1 MKQTRLHKIFL
12 LLMTSISTVAFI
24 GCATNTQP
32 NNTANIQTQTEQNT
46 QTQSEQEIQTQTK
59 QNEDIPSLQEVMDR
73 VVSSQNLNTAL
84 NYEASITNLT
94 EDNIVLLCTSEN
106 SKYEAYGIISPEY
119 GLKGILL
126 NYRINGENN
135 YNYLEESFSYGNANL
150 QEQGE
155 NNVIF
160 TFTQENDIVRK
171 LNFETFDTGTMSLK
185 EE

>member
-1 MKQTRLHKIFL
+1 MKQTRLHNGFL

-32 NNTANIQTQTEQNT
+32 NNTANLQTQTEQNT
-46 QTQSEQEIQTQTK
+46 QTQTK
-59 QNEDIPSLQEVMDR
+59 QDENIPSLQEVMDR
-73 VVSSQNLNTAL
+73 VVSSQNLDNAL

-94 EDNIVLLCTSEN
+94 EDSIVLLCTSES

-119 GLKGILL
+119 GMNGILL

>member
-1 MKQTRLHKIFL
+1 MKQTRLHNGFL

-32 NNTANIQTQTEQNT
+32 NNTANLQTQTEQNT
-46 QTQSEQEIQTQTK
+46 QTQTK
-59 QNEDIPSLQEVMDR
+59 QDENIPSLQEVMDR
-73 VVSSQNLNTAL
+73 VVSSQNLDNAL

-94 EDNIVLLCTSEN
+94 EDSIVLLCTSES

-119 GLKGILL
+119 GMNGILL

-135 YNYLEESFSYGNANL
+135 YNSLEESFSYGNANL

-160 TFTQENDIVRK
+160 TFTQENYIVRK

>member
-1 MKQTRLHKIFL
+1 
-12 LLMTSISTVAFI
+12 
-24 GCATNTQP
+24 
-32 NNTANIQTQTEQNT
+32 
-46 QTQSEQEIQTQTK
+46 
-59 QNEDIPSLQEVMDR
+59 MDR
-73 VVSSQNLNTAL
+73 VVSSQNLDNAL

-94 EDNIVLLCTSEN
+94 EDSIVLLCTSES

-119 GLKGILL
+119 GMNGILL

>member
-1 MKQTRLHKIFL
+1 MKQTRLHNGFL

-32 NNTANIQTQTEQNT
+32 NNIANLQTQTEQNT
-46 QTQSEQEIQTQTK
+46 QTQTK
-59 QNEDIPSLQEVMDR
+59 QDENIPSLQEVMDR
-73 VVSSQNLNTAL
+73 VVSSQNLDNAL

-94 EDNIVLLCTSEN
+94 EDSIVLLCTSES

-119 GLKGILL
+119 GMNGILL

>member
-1 MKQTRLHKIFL
+1 MKQTRLHNGFL

-32 NNTANIQTQTEQNT
+32 NNTANLQTQTEQNT
-46 QTQSEQEIQTQTK
+46 QTQTK
-59 QNEDIPSLQEVMDR
+59 QYENIPSLQEVMDR
-73 VVSSQNLNTAL
+73 VVSSQNLDNAL

-94 EDNIVLLCTSEN
+94 EDSIVLLCTSES

-119 GLKGILL
+119 GMNGILL

>member
-1 MKQTRLHKIFL
+1 
-12 LLMTSISTVAFI
+12 MTSISTVAFI

-32 NNTANIQTQTEQNT
+32 NNTANLQTQTEQNT
-46 QTQSEQEIQTQTK
+46 QTQTK
-59 QNEDIPSLQEVMDR
+59 QDENIPSLQEVMDR
-73 VVSSQNLNTAL
+73 VVSSQNLDNAL

-94 EDNIVLLCTSEN
+94 EDSIVLLCTSES

-119 GLKGILL
+119 GMNGILL

>member
-1 MKQTRLHKIFL
+1 MKQTRLYNGFL

-32 NNTANIQTQTEQNT
+32 NNTANLQTQTEQNT
-46 QTQSEQEIQTQTK
+46 QTQTK
-59 QNEDIPSLQEVMDR
+59 QDENIPSLQEVMDR
-73 VVSSQNLNTAL
+73 VVSSQNLDNAL

-94 EDNIVLLCTSEN
+94 EDSIVLLCTSES

-119 GLKGILL
+119 GMNGILL

>member
-1 MKQTRLHKIFL
+1 M
-12 LLMTSISTVAFI
+12 
-24 GCATNTQP
+24 N
-32 NNTANIQTQTEQNT
+32 
-46 QTQSEQEIQTQTK
+46 
-59 QNEDIPSLQEVMDR
+59 
-73 VVSSQNLNTAL
+73 
-84 NYEASITNLT
+84 
-94 EDNIVLLCTSEN
+94 
-106 SKYEAYGIISPEY
+106 
-119 GLKGILL
+119 GILL

>member
-1 MKQTRLHKIFL
+1 MKQTRLHNGFL

-32 NNTANIQTQTEQNT
+32 NNTANLQTQTEQNT
-46 QTQSEQEIQTQTK
+46 QTQTK
-59 QNEDIPSLQEVMDR
+59 QDENIPSLQEVMDR
-73 VVSSQNLNTAL
+73 VVSSQNLDNAL

-94 EDNIVLLCTSEN
+94 EDSIVLLCTSES

-119 GLKGILL
+119 GMNGILL

-135 YNYLEESFSYGNANL
+135 YNDLEESFSYGNANL

>member
-1 MKQTRLHKIFL
+1 MKQTRLHNGFL

-32 NNTANIQTQTEQNT
+32 NNTANLQTQTEQNT
-46 QTQSEQEIQTQTK
+46 QTQTK
-59 QNEDIPSLQEVMDR
+59 QDENIPSLQEVMDR
-73 VVSSQNLNTAL
+73 VVSSQNLDNAL

-94 EDNIVLLCTSEN
+94 EDSIVLLCTSES

-119 GLKGILL
+119 GMNGILL
-126 NYRINGENN
+126 NYQINGENN

>member
-1 MKQTRLHKIFL
+1 MKQTRLHNGFL

-32 NNTANIQTQTEQNT
+32 NNTANLQTQTEQNT
-46 QTQSEQEIQTQTK
+46 QTQTK
-59 QNEDIPSLQEVMDR
+59 QDENIPSLQEVMDR
-73 VVSSQNLNTAL
+73 VVSSQNLDNAL

-94 EDNIVLLCTSEN
+94 EDSIVLLCTSES

-119 GLKGILL
+119 GMNGILL
-126 NYRINGENN
+126 NYRINGEN
-135 YNYLEESFSYGNANL
+135 NYLEESFSYGNANL